1 VNADVAKYPFL
12 RFWVYALLAVSA
24 GAFIYIRFLYRFFGP
39 RYAYEVAHIERI
51 GDILE
56 LLFSPRG
63 KQMDFRPSQF
73 VYLMVNKPGISPEP
87 HPYSIACGYNLE
99 GNFKLGIKEAGD
111 HTRTLLGLEKG
122 DPVAVC
128 APYGRFSDK
137 FLGAKR
143 DCIFIGGGIGITP
156 FIGMWHVALH
166 SEERLDRE
174 VIPERLRSTHPEI
187 IRTWKSPRVALFYVC
202 RTVDQAAFDEDIRRE
217 VLLSHFYGFNAMEE
231 RGHHYELYLSSFQAR
246 FSAQYVA
253 GRVRGRIPE
262 RNIFLCGPSPMV
274 DALIRQFNALG
285 VPEKQII
292 VGDFNLV

>member
-1 VNADVAKYPFL
+1 VTV
-12 RFWVYALLAVSA
+12 
-24 GAFIYIRFLYRFFGP
+24 
-39 RYAYEVAHIERI
+39 
-51 GDILE
+51 
-56 LLFSPRG
+56 
-63 KQMDFRPSQF
+63 
-73 VYLMVNKPGISPEP
+73 
-87 HPYSIACGYNLE
+87 CG
-99 GNFKLGIKEAGD
+99 
-111 HTRTLLGLEKG
+111 
-122 DPVAVC
+122 
-128 APYGRFSDK
+128 PYGRFSDK

-292 VGDFNLV
+292 VEDFNLV